1 MHLDSF
7 FHQFSREKNN
17 YFKSFVDPEEASNM
31 IERETEN
38 RNWNKFKG
46 NGDWKVWFWS
56 FHARRF
62 VPQ

>member
-17 YFKSFVDPEEASNM
+17 YFKNFVDPEEASNM

-38 RNWNKFKG
+38 
-46 NGDWKVWFWS
+46 
-56 FHARRF
+56 
-62 VPQ
+62 